1 MFKQKRGFVKGL
13 RGTLKQILC
22 AVFVVTL
29 VACAGAP
36 KPAADKPLVG
46 GINEQTQ
53 ARVNAWKALVNEGAD
68 WPDNKKL
75 ESVNDFINQLIF
87 VDDIVHWKQEDYW
100 ATPLQSIVTNGGDCE
115 DFSIAK
121 YFTLS
126 AMGLD
131 EKKMRLTYVKALSIN
146 KPHMVVSY
154 FNHPTAEPL
163 LLDNLNEQI
172 LPASQRPDLLPV
184 YSFNVHGLWLA
195 KREQGGEYAGNSSR
209 ISLWQQLLH
218 SMDVEAADENKHICL
233 YQYYDL
239 PDQRAKTFC
248 PQTR

>member
-1 MFKQKRGFVKGL
+1 MLFKRCEFVSVL
-13 RGTLKQILC
+13 IDRFKQIL
-22 AVFVVTL
+22 FVICVLTL
-29 VACAGAP
+29 VGCASTP
-36 KPAADKPLVG
+36 KPALETPFVE
-46 GINEQTQ
+46 GIKEQTQ
-53 ARVNAWKALVNEGAD
+53 ARVNAWKTLVKSGTD

-75 ESVNDFINQLIF
+75 NSVNDFINQLVF

-100 ATPLQSIVTNGGDCE
+100 ATPLQSIVSNGGDCE

-131 EKKMRLTYVKALSIN
+131 EKKLRLTYVKALSIN

-154 FNHPTAEPL
+154 FSHPTAEPL

-172 LPASQRPDLLPV
+172 LPASKRPDLLPV
-184 YSFNVHGLWLA
+184 YSFNGSGLWLA
-195 KREQGGEYAGNSSR
+195 KREHGGAYAGSSSR
-209 ISLWQQLLH
+209 ISLWQKLRQ
-218 SMDVEAADENKHICL
+218 SMDVEAANESQHICL